1 VLRPEPAPL
10 TIGTAG
16 HVDHGKTALV
26 AQLTG
31 TDTDRLEAEK
41 ARGLSIE
48 LGFAVLALPDGRA
61 MSMIDVP
68 GHEQFVR
75 TMVAGATGIDC
86 YLMVVAATEGARPQT
101 HEHARI
107 LRALS
112 IDAGIV
118 VITKTDL
125 ADPATAVADAR
136 TLLPGA
142 PIVVCPPAAGERRA
156 PVVAALARLA
166 AGLPG
171 RAAAGGP
178 AILHVD
184 RSFTVAGAGTVVT
197 GTLRSGRLALGD
209 RLTLTPAG
217 LDARVRGLQ
226 VHGAAVPVAA
236 AGQRVAVN
244 LARVTRSAVGRGDV
258 LATPGAVSP
267 VHVFD
272 VAVDCALVDA
282 AGRRLREV
290 HVHHGTRSTPA
301 RVKHGDRGQRV
312 RLACRRPLM
321 ARPGDPFVLRDPRGR
336 DTLGGA
342 VVVSAHPPRRAGR
355 VARPPAA
362 APARP
367 PHSGRET
374 APALPALGHAAS
386 ALAERLEREGV
397 RPTADA
403 RLPAVQRELLDELVA
418 RGMAVR
424 LAHGR
429 HASPVAVAA
438 VEVELRALIERDGR
452 TTLPALRDRLGGSR
466 ADAKAFLDYFDNAGV
481 TLRRA
486 DDSRVLRR
494 TARDRPRSGVDRPGA
509 PGAEPDRE
517 GDPDDEHD
525 DGEPVG
531 HGDVGT
537 GPRDGDE
544 VVEGDVEQA
553 AARGPEEARVEQ
565 QARGD
570 GLPADRGGERQRA
583 RARQ

>member
-1 VLRPEPAPL
+1 VLSPDPL

-31 TDTDRLEAEK
+31 TDTDRLAAEK

-61 MSMIDVP
+61 MSVIDVP

-101 HEHARI
+101 REHARI

-125 ADPATAVADAR
+125 ADPAAAVADAR
-136 TLLPGA
+136 ALLPGA
-142 PIVVCPPAAGERRA
+142 PIVVCPPAAAERRA

-171 RAAAGGP
+171 RAATHGP

-209 RLTLTPAG
+209 RLTVTPAG

-244 LARVTRSAVGRGDV
+244 LARVTRSAIGRGDV
-258 LATPGAVSP
+258 VATPEAVWP

-272 VAVDCALVDA
+272 VAVDGALVDA
-282 AGRRLREV
+282 AGRPLREV
-290 HVHHGTRSTPA
+290 HVHHGTRSTSA
-301 RVKHGDRGQRV
+301 RVRHGDSAQRV
-312 RLACRRPLM
+312 RLACRKPLM
-321 ARPGDPFVLRDPRGR
+321 ARPGDPFVLRDPTGR
-336 DTLGGA
+336 DTLAGA
-342 VVVSAHPPRRAGR
+342 VVVSAHSPRRTGR
-355 VARPPAA
+355 AARPPAA
-362 APARP
+362 P
-367 PHSGRET
+367 PTRQPRSEPDT
-374 APALPALGHAAS
+374 APALPALGPAAP
-386 ALAERLEREGV
+386 ALAERLEREGA

-403 RLPAVQRELLDELVA
+403 RLQPAERALLDGLVS
-418 RGMAVR
+418 RGMVVR

-438 VEVELRALIERDGR
+438 VEAELRALIERDGR
-452 TTLPALRDRLGGSR
+452 ATLPALRDRLGVSR
-466 ADAKAFLDYFDNAGV
+466 ADAKAFLDYFDSAGV

-486 DDSRVLRR
+486 DDARVLRR
-494 TARDRPRSGVDRPGA
+494 RALTDRPRSGVDRPGA
-509 PGAEPDRE
+509 PGAERDRQGHPE
-517 GDPDDEHD
+517 DEHA

-531 HGDVGT
+531 HDDTAV
-537 GPRDGDE
+537 
-544 VVEGDVEQA
+544 
-553 AARGPEEARVEQ
+553 
-565 QARGD
+565 
-570 GLPADRGGERQRA
+570 PAP
-583 RARQ
+583 